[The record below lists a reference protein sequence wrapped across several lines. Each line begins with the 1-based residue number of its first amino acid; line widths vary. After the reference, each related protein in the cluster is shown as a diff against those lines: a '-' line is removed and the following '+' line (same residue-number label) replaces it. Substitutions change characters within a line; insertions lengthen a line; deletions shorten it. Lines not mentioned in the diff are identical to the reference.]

1 MFVVAKTSSDWD
13 QFKEKSGMNEELEKK
28 AQDKDAF
35 LVKKDF
41 LQRVDLRRFEHEK
54 TVGCGRS

>member
-1 MFVVAKTSSDWD
+1 
-13 QFKEKSGMNEELEKK
+13 MNEELEKK

-54 TVGCGRS
+54 AERDLQRASRDKK